1 MKTLKL
7 SKERREFLL
16 KRKEELEQKNR
27 ILYKAR
33 DVTVEIIDLL
43 DLKVK
48 KMKELQNIETELKKL
63 HEQRDKI
70 VEAEKL
76 VVVFGIKE
84 KNKKESKNE
93 RIRQKSKF

>member
-1 MKTLKL
+1 MKTSKL

-48 KMKELQNIETELKKL
+48 KMKELQKIETELKKL

-84 KNKKESKNE
+84 KNKKESQYE